1 MGDTVKRIFC
11 RNTYDGPD
19 GEEMY
24 VKARGDE
31 MWAFNTWGEV
41 QLDLYHLVAH
51 GQAALGELEPAT
63 RRAVTRK
70 QGSLLRASA
79 LHPEGFADAVKR
91 VLYAKGV
98 DGW

>member
-1 MGDTVKRIFC
+1 
-11 RNTYDGPD
+11 
-19 GEEMY
+19 
-24 VKARGDE
+24 